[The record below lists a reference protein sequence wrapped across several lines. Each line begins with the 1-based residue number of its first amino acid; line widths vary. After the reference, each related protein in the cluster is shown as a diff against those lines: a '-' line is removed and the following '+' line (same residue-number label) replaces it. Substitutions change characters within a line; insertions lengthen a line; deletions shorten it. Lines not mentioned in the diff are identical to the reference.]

1 MMPTQYART
10 SRPAQ
15 SSHSGSER
23 RWLLVAVTG
32 GDGSFRVERPIG
44 KAVVAFDP
52 DNYEEVW
59 IGLDREAEVV
69 FRF

>member
-1 MMPTQYART
+1 V
-10 SRPAQ
+10 
-15 SSHSGSER
+15 E
-23 RWLLVAVTG
+23 VAVTG

-44 KAVVAFDP
+44 KAVVASDP

-59 IGLDREAEVV
+59 IGLDQQVEVV